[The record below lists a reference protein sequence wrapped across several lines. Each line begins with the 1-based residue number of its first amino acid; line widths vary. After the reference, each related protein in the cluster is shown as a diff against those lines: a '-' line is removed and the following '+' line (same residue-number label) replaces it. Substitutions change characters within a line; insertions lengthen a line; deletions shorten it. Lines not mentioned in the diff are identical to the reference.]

1 MSQLQT
7 RKAVFNAITNVIRKK
22 NNLIFYSANNPG
34 IPYKIITLNNLKSVM
49 IKDWEQDSSYITCFK
64 YKNDNTTDERIEWRY
79 AAYEDNWKDETHT
92 LINKMT
98 ELL

>member
-1 MSQLQT
+1 MSQLQL
-7 RKAVFNAITNVIRKK
+7 RKEVFNAITNVIRKK
-22 NNLIFYSANNPG
+22 NNLIFYSANNPK
-34 IPYKIITLNNLKSVM
+34 IPHKIITLNNLKSVIIM
-49 IKDWEQDSSYITCFK
+49 DWEQDNSYITCFK

-79 AAYEDNWKDETHT
+79 AAYEDNWKDETHI